1 LSEMINDRKGQ
12 QHVRKQVRLE
22 ERLSGH
28 ATSTLQ
34 TDNPPSLRKGA
45 DVLHIVKRA

>member
-1 LSEMINDRKGQ
+1 MINDRKGQ
-12 QHVRKQVRLE
+12 QHVRKQVCLE

-28 ATSTLQ
+28 ATGTLQ
-34 TDNPPSLRKGA
+34 TDNPSLRKGA